1 MTRPLRVDL
10 KKAYAAFVT
19 VCLVW
24 GTTYLAIKIALDT
37 IPPFLMGGLRYVT
50 AGLLL
55 SAFLWWRGCAMPNGA
70 GWGRATVSGLLLLGI
85 GNGGVIWAEKWV
97 PTGLTAVLVAA
108 TPFWMVGIE
117 ALLPSGERLT
127 RQSVLGLI
135 VGFAGIVLLVWP
147 DLTTGGGGSGFLAG
161 IVALQLATL
170 GWALG
175 TAYSR
180 RQKASGEPFVAAAAQ
195 MLTGGLGMLALGT
208 IWGEWAS
215 LGFTPRTG
223 AALGYLIVM
232 GSLVGFAA
240 FIYALSQLPTSF
252 VSLYAYVNPV
262 VAVALGALV
271 LGETVGWRLVVAIAV
286 ILSGMAIVS
295 MRGPGEA
302 ASEAERKLVASD
314 SVIAP
319 PRTTEAA

>member
-1 MTRPLRVDL
+1 
-10 KKAYAAFVT
+10 
-19 VCLVW
+19 
-24 GTTYLAIKIALDT
+24 
-37 IPPFLMGGLRYVT
+37 
-50 AGLLL
+50 
-55 SAFLWWRGCAMPNGA
+55 
-70 GWGRATVSGLLLLGI
+70 
-85 GNGGVIWAEKWV
+85 V

-117 ALLPSGERLT
+117 GLLPRGERLT

-147 DLTTGGGGSGFLAG
+147 DLTTAGAGSGFLAG
-161 IVALQLATL
+161 VIALQFATL

-208 IWGEWAS
+208 LLGEWTG
-215 LGFTPRTG
+215 LGFTSRTG
-223 AALGYLIVM
+223 AALGYLIVL

-240 FIYALSQLPTSF
+240 YIYALSKLSTSF

-262 VAVALGALV
+262 VAVGLGALV
-271 LGETVGWRLVVAIAV
+271 LDETVGWRLVVAIAV
-286 ILSGMAIVS
+286 ILTGMAIVS
-295 MRGPGEA
+295 MRGAGKA
-302 ASEAERKLVASD
+302 DSKAERNPVPTD
-314 SVIAP
+314 QVIAP